1 MALDERSEAN
11 AEAVSAI
18 RYAEAELAAADNKVD
33 SAKEELKEL
42 KAIQKKASNKLR
54 AIIRGESEDNL
65 YDGKD
70 RE

>member
-18 RYAEAELAAADNKVD
+18 RYAEAELHNWDSKVD
-33 SAKEELKEL
+33 SAKESL
-42 KAIQKKASNKLR
+42 KALKAEQKKASNKLR

-65 YDGKD
+65 FNKD
-70 RE
+70 SE